1 MLSFPE
7 HKGWNYFKAEGTQLQ
22 EKRSPRELNFKDFSK
37 KTMKTSIKTLTVS
50 MYPKIT

>member
-1 MLSFPE
+1 MLCFPK

-22 EKRSPRELNFKDFSK
+22 EELNFKYFSQ